1 MEKKKVRRY
10 TRRQVRR
17 NRIIAF
23 FCLIA
28 LGVLLIFLIYSGIKG
43 FLDGDKESSDSSSA
57 VSISQSEKTDSSSLA
72 DNSSSQTNAV
82 DDASSDD
89 SSKELDSSSSA
100 ASSSASSSQNASS
113 SSGNSSAPV
122 DSDDPYY
129 EASMPLLVNP
139 DNLMPE
145 GYSPTVVSVGGNYK
159 LETRAAA
166 AWQKMQAA
174 ASNDGVSLWIIS
186 AYRTLERQTELYNE
200 KVAEYKAL
208 GYSEADAKVEA
219 GKWVAVPGTS
229 EHCLGYAADL
239 CSLEESFENSNQ
251 FAWLQKHCA
260 EYGFILRFPK
270 DKVSIT
276 KISYEPWH
284 YRYVGSNHAKII
296 MSEGICLEEYL
307 DKYGD

>member
-1 MEKKKVRRY
+1 MEKRKVRRY

-23 FCLIA
+23 CCLVA
-28 LGVLLIFLIYSGIKG
+28 LCILLIFLIVQGIKG
-43 FLDGDKESSDSSSA
+43 LLGGGEDSGSSS
-57 VSISQSEKTDSSSLA
+57 VSVSQSAKSSQSSKA
-72 DNSSSQTNAV
+72 VSSSQPESGA
-82 DDASSDD
+82 
-89 SSKELDSSSSA
+89 SSA
-100 ASSSASSSQNASS
+100 ASSEDSSQQTDSSRSSGDSSDSSKASGSS
-113 SSGNSSAPV
+113 SSGTADSS
-122 DSDDPYY
+122 DPYY

-145 GYSPTVVSVGGNYK
+145 DYKPTVVSVGGSYK

-200 KVAEYKAL
+200 KVEEYKAL
-208 GYSEADAKVEA
+208 GYSEADAKKEA

-260 EYGFILRFPK
+260 QYGFILRYPK
-270 DKVSIT
+270 DKVDIT

-284 YRYVGSNHAKII
+284 YRYVGSNHAQII
-296 MSEGICLEEYL
+296 MSEGLCLEEYL
-307 DKYGD
+307 EQYN

>member
-1 MEKKKVRRY
+1 MEKRKAKRY

-23 FCLIA
+23 CCLVA
-28 LGVLLIFLIYSGIKG
+28 LCILLIFLIVQGIKG
-43 FLDGDKESSDSSSA
+43 LLGGDEENTGSSSTVVSQSAKSSQSSKDADSSS
-57 VSISQSEKTDSSSLA
+57 QP
-72 DNSSSQTNAV
+72 
-82 DDASSDD
+82 SSD
-89 SSKELDSSSSA
+89 A
-100 ASSSASSSQNASS
+100 SSASSSEDSSQQTDSSRSSGDSSGSSKAPGSS
-113 SSGNSSAPV
+113 SAGPV
-122 DSDDPYY
+122 DSNDPYY

-145 GYSPTVVSVGGNYK
+145 DYKPTVVSVGGNYK

-166 AWQKMQAA
+166 AWKKMQAA

-200 KVAEYKAL
+200 KVEEYKAL
-208 GYSEADAKVEA
+208 GYSEADAKAEA

-251 FAWLQKHCA
+251 FAWLQKHFA
-260 EYGFILRFPK
+260 QYGFILRYPK
-270 DKVSIT
+270 DKVDIT

-284 YRYVGSNHAKII
+284 YRYVGSNHAQII
-296 MSEGICLEEYL
+296 MSEGLCLEEYL
-307 DKYGD
+307 EQYA

>member
-89 SSKELDSSSSA
+89 SSKESDSSSSA

-113 SSGNSSAPV
+113 SSGSSSAPV

-145 GYSPTVVSVGGNYK
+145 GYNPTVVSVGGNYK

-284 YRYVGSNHAKII
+284 YRYVGSNHAQII

>member
-28 LGVLLIFLIYSGIKG
+28 LGILLIFLIYSGIKG
-43 FLDGDKESSDSSSA
+43 FLDGDKENSDSSSA

-72 DNSSSQTNAV
+72 DNPSSQTNAV

-89 SSKELDSSSSA
+89 SSKESDSSSSA

-113 SSGNSSAPV
+113 SSGSSSAPV